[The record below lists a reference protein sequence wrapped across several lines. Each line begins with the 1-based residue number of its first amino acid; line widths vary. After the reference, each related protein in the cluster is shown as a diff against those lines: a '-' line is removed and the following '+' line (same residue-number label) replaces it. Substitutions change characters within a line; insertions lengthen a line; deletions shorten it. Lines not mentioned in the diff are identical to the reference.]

1 VLEVRGL
8 SFELCL
14 YERRKDNNMAFMHF
28 DESIEMIQNLEI
40 NNYKTKKLYL
50 VDTLGYVLAEDV
62 VADHNSPEFPTSAMD
77 GYAIIHEDMTL
88 GTLKVGSI
96 NPAGSALKEE
106 VIGGTCIKTFT
117 GSLMPHG
124 ADTLIPIENVEV
136 DGDEII
142 IKEEVPQGF
151 SVREVGE
158 NYAKGQMLI
167 PKGTKID
174 FPQIGVMASLNIANV
189 LVYEKP
195 TVAIISTGS
204 ELLELGEEQ
213 TNDSQIRS
221 SNNYILEAIVN
232 KYDGIPMQLGCIK
245 DDKASITTA
254 ISDAL
259 EKSDI
264 VVTTGGVSVGDFD
277 FVKDV
282 IYELDCDVVFK
293 GVRVK
298 PGQHIMVA
306 RKDDK
311 FIIGLPGFA
320 YSSTVTALLYLVPLI
335 EKLQQGKSCLRKV
348 KAKLAEPFVKRAK
361 KAEFTACNIN
371 LMQGEY
377 YVDFKDKKVG
387 SSAILTN
394 MLGEVALLATSE
406 DDRSKDIG
414 DEVTVLLVG

>member
-1 VLEVRGL
+1 
-8 SFELCL
+8 
-14 YERRKDNNMAFMHF
+14 MIHF
-28 DESIEMIQNLEI
+28 DESIQIIQDLNI
-40 NNYKTKKLYL
+40 SSYKTKESHLM
-50 VDTLGYVLAEDV
+50 DALGYVLAEDII
-62 VADHNSPEFPTSAMD
+62 ADHNSPEFPTSAMD
-77 GYAIIHEDMTL
+77 GYAIIHEDMAL
-88 GTLKVGSI
+88 GTLRVGSI

-136 DGDEII
+136 HGEEIT
-142 IKEEVPQGF
+142 IKQEVSYGF
-151 SVREVGE
+151 SVREPGE
-158 NYAKGQMLI
+158 NYAKGQLLI
-167 PKGTKID
+167 PKGSKID
-174 FPQIGVMASLNIANV
+174 FPQIGVMASLNISSV

-204 ELLELGEEQ
+204 ELLALGEEQ
-213 TNDSQIRS
+213 TNDAQIRS
-221 SNNYILEAIVN
+221 SNNYILEAIVK
-232 KYDGIPMQLGCIK
+232 KYDGNPLQLGCIK
-245 DDKASITTA
+245 DDKATITQA
-254 ISDAL
+254 ISEAL

-282 IYELDCDVVFK
+282 IYELGCDVVFQ

-335 EKLQQGKSCLRKV
+335 EKFQEGKCSLHTV
-348 KAKLAEPFVKRAK
+348 KATLKEPFVKRAK
-361 KAEFTACNIN
+361 KAEFTACNIS
-371 LMQGEY
+371 LREGEY
-377 YVDFKDKKVG
+377 YVDFRGKKVG

-394 MLGEVALLATSE
+394 MLGNVALLVTSE
-406 DDRSKDIG
+406 DDSSKEEG
-414 DEVTVLLVG
+414 DEVNILLFG

>member
-1 VLEVRGL
+1 ML
-8 SFELCL
+8 
-14 YERRKDNNMAFMHF
+14 HF
-28 DESIEMIQNLEI
+28 DESIQMIESLEI
-40 NNYKTKKLYL
+40 NNYKIKNLPL
-50 VDTLGYVLAEDV
+50 MEAQGYVLAEDI

-88 GTLKVGSI
+88 GTLRVGSI

-136 DGDEII
+136 KGDEII

-158 NYAKGQMLI
+158 NYAKGQLLI

-189 LVYEKP
+189 CVYEKP
-195 TVAIISTGS
+195 MVGIISTGS
-204 ELLELGEEQ
+204 ELLELGQEQ
-213 TNDSQIRS
+213 TNDAQIRS
-221 SNNYILEAIVN
+221 SNNYILEAIVK
-232 KYDGIPMQLGCIK
+232 KYDGVPLPLGCIK
-245 DDKASITTA
+245 DDKTTITKA
-254 ISDAL
+254 VSEAL

-282 IYELDCDVVFK
+282 IREIGCDVVFK
-293 GVRVK
+293 GVRIK

-306 RKDDK
+306 RKGDK

-335 EKLQQGKSCLRKV
+335 EKFQQGKSTLHTV
-348 KAKLAEPFVKRAK
+348 KAKLKEPFVKRAK
-361 KAEFTACNIN
+361 KAEYTACNVSLI
-371 LMQGEY
+371 QGEY
-377 YVDFKDKKVG
+377 YVDFKGKKVG
-387 SSAILTN
+387 TSAILTN
-394 MLGEVALLATSE
+394 MLGDVALLSTSE
-406 DDRSKDIG
+406 EDTSKEIG
-414 DEVTVLLVG
+414 DEVNVLLFS

>member
-1 VLEVRGL
+1 
-8 SFELCL
+8 
-14 YERRKDNNMAFMHF
+14 MIHF

-40 NNYKTKKLYL
+40 NNYKIKKLYL
-50 VDTLGYVLAEDV
+50 VDALGYVLAEDV

-96 NPAGSALKEE
+96 NPAGSVLKEE

-117 GSLMPHG
+117 GSLMPKG

-151 SVREVGE
+151 SIREVGE
-158 NYAKGQMLI
+158 NYTKGQLLI
-167 PKGTKID
+167 SKGTKID
-174 FPQIGVMASLNIANV
+174 FPQIGVMSSLNISAV

-195 TVAIISTGS
+195 TVAILSTGS

-213 TNDSQIRS
+213 TNDAQIRS
-221 SNNYILEAIVN
+221 SNNYILEAIVK
-232 KYDGIPMQLGCIK
+232 KYDGVSMQLGCIK
-245 DDKASITTA
+245 DDKASITKA
-254 ISDAL
+254 VSDAL

-282 IYELDCDVVFK
+282 IVELGCDVVFK

-306 RKDDK
+306 RKGDK

-320 YSSTVTALLYLVPLI
+320 YSSTVTALLYVVPLI
-335 EKLQQGKSCLRKV
+335 EKLQQGKCSLSKV
-348 KAKLAEPFVKRAK
+348 KAILKEPFIKRAK
-361 KAEFTACNIN
+361 KAEFTACNIS
-371 LMQGEY
+371 LLQGEY

-394 MLGEVALLATSE
+394 MLGDVALLVTSE
-406 DDRSKDIG
+406 EDSSKETG
-414 DEVTVLLVG
+414 DEVTVLLFG

>member
-1 VLEVRGL
+1 
-8 SFELCL
+8 
-14 YERRKDNNMAFMHF
+14 MIHF
-28 DESIEMIQNLEI
+28 DKSIEMIEDLEI
-40 NNYKTKKLYL
+40 NKYKIKKLYL
-50 VDTLGYVLAEDV
+50 LDALGYVLAEDV

-88 GTLKVGSI
+88 GRLNIASI
-96 NPAGSALKEE
+96 NPAGSSLKEE

-136 DGDEII
+136 DGDDII
-142 IKEEVPQGF
+142 IKEEVSQGF

-158 NYAKGQMLI
+158 NYAKGQLLI

-174 FPQIGVMASLNIANV
+174 FPQIGVMSSLNIANV

-195 TVAIISTGS
+195 TVAILSTGS

-213 TNDSQIRS
+213 TNDAQIRS
-221 SNNYILEAIVN
+221 SNNYILEAIVKKN
-232 KYDGIPMQLGCIK
+232 DAVPMQLGCIK
-245 DDKASITTA
+245 DDKASITKA
-254 ISDAL
+254 VSDAL
-259 EKSDI
+259 AKSDI

-282 IYELDCDVVFK
+282 IVELGCDVVFK

-298 PGQHIMVA
+298 PGQHIMLA
-306 RKDDK
+306 RKEDK

-320 YSSTVTALLYLVPLI
+320 YSSTVTALLYVVPLI
-335 EKLQQGKSCLRKV
+335 EKLQKGTCSLRKV
-348 KAKLAEPFVKRAK
+348 KAKLKEPFIKRAK
-361 KAEFTACNIN
+361 KAEFTACNVS
-371 LMQGEY
+371 LLQGEY
-377 YVDFKDKKVG
+377 YADFKGKKVG

-394 MLGEVALLATSE
+394 MLGNVALLVTSE
-406 DDRSKDIG
+406 DDSSKEVG
-414 DEVTVLLVG
+414 DEVTVLLFG

>member
-1 VLEVRGL
+1 
-8 SFELCL
+8 
-14 YERRKDNNMAFMHF
+14 MIMFMHF
-28 DESIEMIQNLEI
+28 DESIETIQHLEI
-40 NNYKTKKLYL
+40 NAYKTKKLYL
-50 VDTLGYVLAEDV
+50 VDALGYVLAEDI

-77 GYAIIHEDMTL
+77 GYAIRHKDMAL
-88 GTLKVGSI
+88 GRLKIGSI
-96 NPAGSALKEE
+96 NPAGSALKEAVTE
-106 VIGGTCIKTFT
+106 GMCIKTFT

-136 DGDEII
+136 DGDEIVI
-142 IKEEVPQGF
+142 REEVPQGF

-158 NYAKGQMLI
+158 NYAKGQRLI

-195 TVAIISTGS
+195 TVAILSTGS

-221 SNNYILEAIVN
+221 SNNYILEAMVT
-232 KYDGIPMQLGCIK
+232 KYDGVPLQLGCIK
-245 DDKASITTA
+245 DDKETITRE
-254 ISDAL
+254 ISAAL
-259 EKSDI
+259 DKSDI

-282 IYELDCDVVFK
+282 IYELGCEVVFK

-306 RKDDK
+306 RKEDR

-320 YSSTVTALLYLVPLI
+320 YSSTVTALLYLVPII
-335 EKLQQGKSCLRKV
+335 EKLQQGKSALRHV
-348 KAKLAEPFVKRAK
+348 KAMLKEPFVKRAK
-361 KAEFTACNIN
+361 KAEFTACNVS
-371 LMQGEY
+371 LEQGKY

-394 MLGEVALLATSE
+394 MLGEVALLVTAEEDTSKE
-406 DDRSKDIG
+406 TG
-414 DEVTVLLVG
+414 DEVTVLLLG

>member
-1 VLEVRGL
+1 
-8 SFELCL
+8 
-14 YERRKDNNMAFMHF
+14 MHF
-28 DESIEMIQNLEI
+28 DESIEMIKDLEI
-40 NNYKTKKLYL
+40 NTYKTKKLYL
-50 VDTLGYVLAEDV
+50 VDALGYVLAEDV
-62 VADHNSPEFPTSAMD
+62 IADHNSPEFPTSAMD

-136 DGDEII
+136 NGDEII

-195 TVAIISTGS
+195 TVAIISTGT

-232 KYDGIPMQLGCIK
+232 KYDGLPMQLGCIK
-245 DDKASITTA
+245 DDKATITTA

-282 IYELDCDVVFK
+282 IYELGCDVVFQ

-298 PGQHIMVA
+298 PGQHIMLA
-306 RKDDK
+306 RKGDK
-311 FIIGLPGFA
+311 FIIALPGFA
-320 YSSTVTALLYLVPLI
+320 YSSTVTALLYVVPLI
-335 EKLQQGKSCLRKV
+335 EKLQQGKSSLRQV
-348 KAKLAEPFVKRAK
+348 KAKLAEAFIKRAK
-361 KAEFTACNIN
+361 KAEFTACNVT
-371 LMQGEY
+371 LLQGEY

-394 MLGEVALLATSE
+394 MLGNVALLATSE
-406 DDRSKDIG
+406 DDTSKEIG
-414 DEVTVLLVG
+414 DEVTVLLLD

>member
-1 VLEVRGL
+1 
-8 SFELCL
+8 
-14 YERRKDNNMAFMHF
+14 MMHF
-28 DESIEMIQNLEI
+28 DESIQMIENLEI
-40 NNYKTKKLYL
+40 NNYKIKNLPL
-50 VDTLGYVLAEDV
+50 MEAQGYILAADIM
-62 VADHNSPEFPTSAMD
+62 ADHNSPEFPTSAMD

-88 GTLKVGSI
+88 GTLRVGSI

-142 IKEEVPQGF
+142 IKQEVPQGF
-151 SVREVGE
+151 SVREPGE
-158 NYAKGQMLI
+158 NYAKGQLLI
-167 PKGTKID
+167 SKGTKID

-213 TNDSQIRS
+213 TNDAQIRS
-221 SNNYILEAIVN
+221 SNNYILEAIVK
-232 KYDGIPMQLGCIK
+232 KYDGEPLQLGCIK
-245 DDKASITTA
+245 DDKATITEA
-254 ISDAL
+254 ISEAL

-282 IYELDCDVVFK
+282 IYELGCDVVFK

-335 EKLQQGKSCLRKV
+335 EKLQNGKSSLAHV
-348 KAKLAEPFVKRAK
+348 KAKLKEPFVKRAK
-361 KAEFTACNIN
+361 KAEFTACNIS
-371 LMQGEY
+371 LLQGEY
-377 YVDFKDKKVG
+377 YVDFKGKKVG

-394 MLGEVALLATSE
+394 MLGDVALLVTSE
-406 DDRSKDIG
+406 DDTSKEIG
-414 DEVTVLLVG
+414 DEVTVLLFG